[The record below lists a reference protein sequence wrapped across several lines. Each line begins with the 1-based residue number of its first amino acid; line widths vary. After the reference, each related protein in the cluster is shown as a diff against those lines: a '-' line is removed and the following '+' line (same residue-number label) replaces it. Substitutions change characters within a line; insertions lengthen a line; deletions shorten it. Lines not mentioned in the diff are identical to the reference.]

1 MYIKIMNAPYVNEYS
16 FPFFFLDEKNETVKG
31 IIGNTQGVNKARNPP
46 IKPKRRIFNLFVKGF
61 WDFVSTEFNIRS
73 LFLKSRIR
81 SLETFE

>member
-1 MYIKIMNAPYVNEYS
+1 MNAPYVNEYS

-61 WDFVSTEFNIRS
+61 
-73 LFLKSRIR
+73 
-81 SLETFE
+81 